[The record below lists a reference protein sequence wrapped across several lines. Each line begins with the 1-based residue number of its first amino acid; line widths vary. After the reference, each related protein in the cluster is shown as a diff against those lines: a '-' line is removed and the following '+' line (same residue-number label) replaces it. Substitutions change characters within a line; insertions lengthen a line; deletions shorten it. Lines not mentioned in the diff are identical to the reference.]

1 MLQKTKG
8 PLLDLSGPR
17 LAAPERLPVA
27 RPALEDSAPRRIH
40 RRMSDGSL
48 QLQQQQQISAER
60 NDVPPLA
67 LTKAISSERGELQL
81 EFFKENL
88 IKFKQEKQAEITSE
102 LFVPPQTE
110 QVLVGAETEDIA
122 AGTKTA

>member
-1 MLQKTKG
+1 
-8 PLLDLSGPR
+8 
-17 LAAPERLPVA
+17 
-27 RPALEDSAPRRIH
+27 
-40 RRMSDGSL
+40 MSDGSL